1 MQTKASGFSVSSPC
15 SRLVT
20 DVTYQASVVGTYQVG
35 VVGWSVV
42 TYQACVVGTYQ
53 LVTDVTYQ
61 AGVVGTYQAGVV
73 DWTSNH
79 VTIHLSGGT
88 VHIRI

>member
-61 AGVVGTYQAGVV
+61 AGVV